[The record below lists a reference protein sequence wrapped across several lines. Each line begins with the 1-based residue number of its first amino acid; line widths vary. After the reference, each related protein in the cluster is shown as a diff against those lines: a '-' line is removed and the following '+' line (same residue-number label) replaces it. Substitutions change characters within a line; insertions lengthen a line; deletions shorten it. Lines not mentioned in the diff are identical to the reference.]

1 MCHIVLRA
9 GRTGKDDAGNQ
20 QSRQP
25 DKQDN
30 LPLDQKAG
38 MGADLTRG
46 DGDNHEQRDEDEQ
59 NEDRW
64 SGAETSHSAAPRAA
78 SKKATTRVTYS
89 VPVFLKAWAWR
100 AFGTIQVV
108 TCSPGTDVAAVF
120 NA

>member
-1 MCHIVLRA
+1 M
-9 GRTGKDDAGNQ
+9 GRPGKDDASNQ
-20 QSRQP
+20 QPRKP
-25 DKQDN
+25 DEQDN

-38 MGADLTRG
+38 MGADLTRD
-46 DGDNHEQRDEDEQ
+46 DGDNHEERDQDEQ

-64 SGAETSHSAAPRAA
+64 SGAETSHAAAPRAA

-100 AFGTIQVV
+100 AFGTVQVV
-108 TCSPGTDVAAVF
+108 TCSPGTDVAAAF